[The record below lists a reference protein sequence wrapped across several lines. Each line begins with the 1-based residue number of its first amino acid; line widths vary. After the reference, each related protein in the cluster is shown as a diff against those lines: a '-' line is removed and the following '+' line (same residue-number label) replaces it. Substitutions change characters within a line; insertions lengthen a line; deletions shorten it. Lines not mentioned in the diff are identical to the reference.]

1 MQQIWSHNLTVC
13 QISVIFQ
20 FCIRALPCR
29 LLSVIADNI
38 DALFNS
44 ECKWSLIVVTDHC
57 RSVVNGIKCNL
68 TKTLLCQL

>member
-57 RSVVNGIKCNL
+57 GIVVNWYY
-68 TKTLLCQL
+68 